1 MQAERISPPLT
12 APRNVGPAVVV
23 AVPSAQMPERVI
35 GARGAYIL
43 DAASRREGGQAEV
56 FRAVG
61 PDGRSA
67 AIRMPRQ
74 EDTGWFARECSAI
87 DDLTTRLAD
96 AKSWMIAIVDRGV
109 APDGRPFAVMPWYPM
124 NLTEWF
130 RTGPPLERRLDALGQ
145 ACRAVARL
153 HQGGAG
159 ELDLLVHRDLKPSN
173 LLVREDE
180 AGLSVV
186 LTDLGAA
193 RAGALLATVPNTL
206 IYTRSYAPPEQQLPI
221 QLAPD
226 PTVDVHA
233 LGVTVYFGLTGRVPT
248 TVLGREALRTTDA
261 QRLLTLD
268 ALGSTRSEAEE
279 AEYRVLA
286 HKPLAALLD
295 LAEAR
300 ALFPGDEAVLRSK
313 LADQLTGRCHD
324 PEGVAARIAAKM
336 IPALHRAL
344 EPDPARRLGDARILQ
359 AACHHAVRILRQE
372 GVLPDSPGA
381 TIPPEPPDV
390 GVPATPVLVTTEP
403 SEVPALTDASLVA
416 APARRSR
423 PAWLPVALGAAVG
436 MASMVA
442 LAFALRAIAGDP
454 EDPPAAPAGASTLPA
469 VPAEQPAGA
478 VEAELPSGEP
488 TDAEPEEP
496 TQAEATTKRVAY
508 AEPPVQK
515 RRGPKPAEPAVQP
528 PPEGAR
534 RADTRPV
541 SASASPA
548 ASVWVTTADV
558 APPRLV
564 VTCRPE
570 WTVQLDG
577 SSVSRNSAQLGAGTH
592 RLDVRELNSLKH
604 RSSLTVRQDGDGW
617 IVVGDWV
624 TASGARVASGAA
636 VDVVC
641 PN

>member
-1 MQAERISPPLT
+1 
-12 APRNVGPAVVV
+12 
-23 AVPSAQMPERVI
+23 
-35 GARGAYIL
+35 
-43 DAASRREGGQAEV
+43 
-56 FRAVG
+56 
-61 PDGRSA
+61 
-67 AIRMPRQ
+67 MPRQ

-295 LAEAR
+295 LADAR

-313 LADQLTGRCHD
+313 LADQLAGRCHD

-381 TIPPEPPDV
+381 TIQPEPPDV
-390 GVPATPVLVTTEP
+390 GVPATPVLVTADP
-403 SEVPALTDASLVA
+403 SEVPALTASLA
-416 APARRSR
+416 ATPARRSR
-423 PAWLPVALGAAVG
+423 RAWLPVALGAAVG
-436 MASMVA
+436 MVTVVA
-442 LAFALRAIAGDP
+442 LAFAVRAIAGDP
-454 EDPPAAPAGASTLPA
+454 EDPPGVAPAGASALPA
-469 VPAEQPAGA
+469 VPAEPPAGA
-478 VEAELPSGEP
+478 ASAEAEPPSGEP
-488 TDAEPEEP
+488 AEAEGPTKAE
-496 TQAEATTKRVAY
+496 TQAEATTKRVAH
-508 AEPPVQK
+508 AEPPVPE
-515 RRGPKPAEPAVQP
+515 RRGSKPAEPAAKP
-528 PPEGAR
+528 APEGAR
-534 RADTRPV
+534 RADSEPL
-541 SASASPA
+541 SAPPSPA
-548 ASVWVTTADV
+548 ASVWVTTAAL
-558 APPRLV
+558 APPRLE

-577 SSVSRNSAQLGAGTH
+577 SSVSRNSAPLGAGTH

-604 RSSLTVRQDGDGW
+604 RSSLTVRQDGDDGW

-624 TASGARVASGAA
+624 TASGAKVASGAA